1 MKYKS
6 NQNKY
11 AYFTFVNR
19 DKEIAD
25 KVITYLEENK
35 CRLVYKENTNFSED
49 LTPDVLEQVKN
60 ASQLVVLISDTSV
73 NSRLIKK
80 EIDYALLRGIRVLC
94 IYAKKFIEMIPTLEK
109 KIASLESVLFLE
121 NDIDNFYDLLFKSMD
136 PYVFDRAE
144 QFEEYENQYTFFSK
158 YKNYEFPSQTFL
170 KPYVISQEFEDNLYD
185 VSVARKKKINALFK
199 EANFPAQVGTFFFY
213 DSYTKFNLVF
223 TQKITMSQAIEADNM
238 LKASFGDYNVESHIP
253 QRYIEINNQTKKRV
267 PLSSLLKEAK
277 AIKKDTIQFPIGL
290 IENEILA
297 FPLNEM
303 TSIFVGASALTD
315 RVMFMNQLINTY
327 MYLIKSDEVKL
338 CLIDLKE
345 NSFIKYAGL
354 PHIGYDVIK
363 DRKEANILLSRI
375 ELEVTKRETMFKEAN
390 VRNINAYNAMAF
402 NQNLEPLPQI
412 VLFVTECFNFFVKSS
427 DDALLNIVEKGA
439 KCGIFCV
446 LGSEKMTPTTMND
459 VVKEHCKI
467 KMAFATDT
475 EEESILVTGSKGGES
490 LTGNNE
496 ALIMM
501 PGFEYAKRI
510 KTAFLT
516 DVELKKVIDFMLKT
530 HEPGYYPFPELPK
543 EDA

>member
-223 TQKITMSQAIEADNM
+223 TQKITMSQA
-238 LKASFGDYNVESHIP
+238 
-253 QRYIEINNQTKKRV
+253 
-267 PLSSLLKEAK
+267 
-277 AIKKDTIQFPIGL
+277 
-290 IENEILA
+290 
-297 FPLNEM
+297 
-303 TSIFVGASALTD
+303 
-315 RVMFMNQLINTY
+315 
-327 MYLIKSDEVKL
+327 
-338 CLIDLKE
+338 
-345 NSFIKYAGL
+345 
-354 PHIGYDVIK
+354 
-363 DRKEANILLSRI
+363 
-375 ELEVTKRETMFKEAN
+375 
-390 VRNINAYNAMAF
+390 
-402 NQNLEPLPQI
+402 
-412 VLFVTECFNFFVKSS
+412 
-427 DDALLNIVEKGA
+427 
-439 KCGIFCV
+439 
-446 LGSEKMTPTTMND
+446 
-459 VVKEHCKI
+459 
-467 KMAFATDT
+467 
-475 EEESILVTGSKGGES
+475 
-490 LTGNNE
+490 
-496 ALIMM
+496 
-501 PGFEYAKRI
+501 
-510 KTAFLT
+510 
-516 DVELKKVIDFMLKT
+516 
-530 HEPGYYPFPELPK
+530 
-543 EDA
+543 